1 MTKKGGT
8 IKILGKEVRRIIV
21 SADPAAFE
29 SSFFL
34 EFSKEEHSDVNVT
47 CSTTN
52 CPRIDDIFPPVVV
65 HFKYSGGVSY
75 ATICRLEIDKF
86 RTTAGLK
93 MYYVNK
99 AGTKVA
105 QDPLLSWWKGK
116 ASEFPNIW

>member
-1 MTKKGGT
+1 MEFEVSDTLGEMMDDEEDDNGDSR
-8 IKILGKEVRRIIV
+8 KI
-21 SADPAAFE
+21 
-29 SSFFL
+29 
-34 EFSKEEHSDVNVT
+34 
-47 CSTTN
+47 
-52 CPRIDDIFPPVVV
+52 
-65 HFKYSGGVSY
+65 YSGGVSY
-75 ATICRLEIDKF
+75 ATIRRLEIDKF

>member
-1 MTKKGGT
+1 MEFEVSDTLGEMMDDEEDDNGDSR
-8 IKILGKEVRRIIV
+8 KI
-21 SADPAAFE
+21 
-29 SSFFL
+29 
-34 EFSKEEHSDVNVT
+34 
-47 CSTTN
+47 
-52 CPRIDDIFPPVVV
+52 
-65 HFKYSGGVSY
+65 YSGGVSY